1 MLSTN
6 SIERLRRCSPSRTV
20 SIDTETTGLNK
31 NSDEILSIALVD
43 GSGRELFYSLVK
55 PTKRKRWPDATKI
68 HGITWNDVKDAP
80 ELLDLYGEIAPI
92 INGADLVIGYNLEYD
107 LGMIAAA
114 GASLNPR
121 ATFDVMKEYSSIYG
135 TWNEWRGHRQ
145 WMKLVDCAEHYGYE
159 FSAHNALEDAKAT
172 AYCFNQ
178 LMNDENYYQ
187 ESLNVEK
194 EIEEQARAAKQAKR
208 DRMAK
213 IFFVIALFCAVG
225 IVVELTNEKANAGGT
240 VFYIVATTIFAI
252 LAWLFKRGGG
262 SKQQKRNEKPSA
274 GKRAGSHFK

>member
-6 SIERLRRCSPSRTV
+6 SIERLRRCSPSRIV

-55 PTKRKRWPDATKI
+55 PTRRKRWPDATKI

-80 ELLDLYGEIAPI
+80 ELLDLYGDIAPI

-114 GASLNPR
+114 GASLSPR

-187 ESLNVEK
+187 ASLDAEM

-208 DRMAK
+208 DHIVK

-252 LAWLFKRGGG
+252 LAWLFKRGGS
-262 SKQQKRNEKPSA
+262 SKEKEKKQKPSA
-274 GKRAGSHFK
+274 GKKAGSHFK